1 MSTAPTSPVTSL
13 VSRRNLL
20 RSAGLVAASGAVL
33 AACGDPVNE
42 APTRLGEAPTT
53 TALPD
58 VKVDDVVLLR
68 TAMSMEALVHLA
80 LTSDAVTTTSS
91 AAVMAAFARRHEA
104 NLATLSAL
112 VTARGGKP
120 FTDPNPKLA
129 TVYGNAAIE
138 LVADSDRADDDAKSL
153 AHAMES
159 LLAATYQNFV
169 TSTLEPALRADMMR
183 LGASASRRSA
193 VLAQL
198 IRGGAAA
205 FAPAVDADGAALVS
219 TLPSAFGPLTAVQVA
234 LGKKNET
241 GARTVVVM
249 DTPSLNS
256 YVY

>member
-1 MSTAPTSPVTSL
+1 MNSTPTTASHI
-13 VSRRNLL
+13 SRRNLL
-20 RSAGLVAASGAVL
+20 RSVGLVGATGAIL
-33 AACGDPVNE
+33 AACGDAVNE
-42 APTRLGEAPTT
+42 APTRLGEAPST

-58 VKVDDVVLLR
+58 AKVDDVVLLR
-68 TAMSMEALVHLA
+68 TAMSMEALAHLA
-80 LTSDAVTTTSS
+80 LTSDAVAKSSS
-91 AAVMAAFARRHEA
+91 AAVMSAFARHHETH
-104 NLATLSAL
+104 LATLTSL

-120 FTDPNPKLA
+120 FTDPNPKLQS
-129 TVYGNAAIE
+129 VYGDLAIQ
-138 LVADSDRADDDAKSL
+138 LVTDSDRPDDDAKSL

-169 TSTLEPALRADMMR
+169 TSTTEPALRADMMR
-183 LGASASRRSA
+183 LGVSASRHAA

-205 FAPAVDADGAALVS
+205 FAPAVDVEGVALVS
-219 TLPSAFGPLTAVQVA
+219 TLPSAFGPLTAVQVM

-241 GARTVVVM
+241 GARTTVAM